1 MVSTYFVPYVV
12 FCMGDFFWIIFFIS
26 YFSKK
31 LMEGVKVMKKKRIY
45 ITAVAICA
53 CLTCAPVVSVYA
65 QDVLPGE
72 KTKTSENSGQVEYPE
87 TTEETDGYEQES
99 ASETADSED
108 SFAIEPEKAR
118 EIYKIDYFLELV
130 KNITDKESLKDNS
143 YSQITVKD
151 VDDLQP
157 GDIMY
162 GEDDMMYVFTAGD
175 IDSDIAWYVYNN
187 GKLEEVRN
195 DVFFDAESEVY
206 RHTPETPLVIK
217 LDTLK
222 TVYGSSLYDI
232 SLPEGYEWNCRDK
245 TLNKIGTMV
254 FDVVYTPENTLKY
267 TQAYTTVEVE
277 VEKIKKNISAMPED
291 SYELSYYPNNKLSS
305 ISLPDGWEWD
315 KPESKLD
322 VGTKK
327 YKAVYNGSEVYDYI
341 ESTEKVIAVKVNKSV
356 FDVSGVSITVT
367 EGTKLTNS
375 LLPGVN
381 EGKLSW
387 TEKNITATK
396 SFTTTCK
403 FTPYDKKHYNS
414 LSDIDVV
421 INVVPKAELKKHEN
435 NTTEQTATEDGTTE
449 TPSKQDSDGKKK
461 TDNKKSN
468 PFNVVSS
475 KSSDKSNSKVT
486 STVDNNTAQTDYA
499 GTPTQVTG
507 QQETQATEQQVQSP
521 RVTLPTINLT
531 GSGKKN
537 TKTTKKADATENK
550 TQKVKLP
557 SVDLSN
563 PQTTEDRSPATT
575 EAKIESSEVVGDILE
590 NQKKDAEK
598 TSSESASTESTS
610 EVSESTESVNKENS
624 SEKKKKSPLGIIAL
638 LGIAGGGGY
647 LGYQKI
653 KARNVR
659 R

>member
-1 MVSTYFVPYVV
+1 
-12 FCMGDFFWIIFFIS
+12 
-26 YFSKK
+26 
-31 LMEGVKVMKKKRIY
+31 MKRKRIY
-45 ITAVAICA
+45 ITAAAICV
-53 CLTCAPVVSVYA
+53 CLTGVPAASAYA
-65 QDVLPGE
+65 QGISSD
-72 KTKTSENSGQVEYPE
+72 KATE
-87 TTEETDGYEQES
+87 TTEDAGQIIDPVSAEQIEEYEQEDAS
-99 ASETADSED
+99 ESSETADTED
-108 SFAIEPEKAR
+108 AYVIEAEESKG
-118 EIYKIDYFLELV
+118 IYKIEYFLELV

-151 VDDLQP
+151 ADDLQP

-162 GEDDMMYVFTAGD
+162 GEDGTMYVFTAGD
-175 IDSDIAWYVYNN
+175 VDPDIAWYVYNN

-232 SLPEGYEWNCRDK
+232 SLPEGYEWNCKDK

-435 NTTEQTATEDGTTE
+435 NTTEQTTTEDGTTE
-449 TPSKQDSDGKKK
+449 TPSKQNSGGKKK

-499 GTPTQVTG
+499 GTPTTVSSVIASTDNQVNKRIDNQVTG
-507 QQETQATEQQVQSP
+507 QQETQTTEQQVQSP

-537 TKTTKKADATENK
+537 TKTTKKADTTENK

-590 NQKKDAEK
+590 DQKKEAEK
-598 TSSESASTESTS
+598 TSSENASTEGTS
-610 EVSESTESVNKENS
+610 ESSESTESVNKENS